1 MKKSTVALLLAAFA
15 AVAVVAPIAQG
26 TGGADRVKALEKKV
40 KALQARV
47 ATLESSTAAARSDLG
62 AVKTDVAGVQ
72 QGLSQAQQGL
82 SQAQQGLSQLQ
93 AGGATLQASVTKV
106 QTDLASLASC
116 VRYKALPMSQYDG
129 YLYTSNGV
137 LSMTSALDVT
147 EAGQTPQAYAA
158 VLNPSCVGSAN
169 ALRLSSLSRD
179 AGGLR

>member
-47 ATLESSTAAARSDLG
+47 ATLESSTAAARSELG
-62 AVKTDVAGVQ
+62 AVKTDVAGV
-72 QGLSQAQQGL
+72 QQGL

-93 AGGATLQASVTKV
+93 AGGATLQASVAKV